1 MGRSGTHPT
10 VGLSQSKMLA
20 VDAQYFTLSL
30 RICNS
35 RIEMGDKRL
44 VWRGRSDRGSSWK
57 LLPDACEIRGYRMLR
72 HILKTEV
79 L

>member
-1 MGRSGTHPT
+1 MGRSCANPT
-10 VGLSQSKMLA
+10 VGLSQGKMLA
-20 VDAQYFTLSL
+20 FDAQYFTLSL

-44 VWRGRSDRGSSWK
+44 VCRGRSDRGSSWK
-57 LLPDACEIRGYRMLR
+57 LLPNACEIRGYRMLR